1 MEKSLAL
8 MQHLGLPYF
17 TVDGHWFQGNEEE
30 EFRAFG
36 EWAEKMD
43 KYPSRE
49 DFAEWCF
56 ETLLLVPEDHTEID
70 DNYNVYTDEEAG
82 EAAKEYI
89 KESVWAFNASFIIN
103 HSMLPYKAKEMIE
116 NFQTTKR
123 EDANE
128 TILAL
133 IEDFDEFVS
142 DAISADGRGH
152 FMNSYDG
159 EENEETVNGETY
171 YIYRN

>member
-1 MEKSLAL
+1 

-36 EWAEKMD
+36 EWADKMD

-49 DFAEWCF
+49 DFLEWCN
-56 ETLLLVPEDHTEID
+56 ENCLLVPEGDWYTEID
-70 DNYNVYTDEEAG
+70 DNYLVCTDKEAD
-82 EAAKEYI
+82 EKAKEYI
-89 KESVWAFNASFIIN
+89 KESAWAFNADFIVD
-103 HSMLPYKAKEMIE
+103 HSSLPYEAVEMIE
-116 NFQTTKR
+116 HFKSTKC

-133 IEDFDEFVS
+133 IDDFDDFVS

-152 FMNSYDG
+152 FLSTYDG
-159 EENEETVNGETY
+159 KEYEENVNGEYY

>member
-30 EFRAFG
+30 EFRAFS

-56 ETLLLVPEDHTEID
+56 ETLLLVPEDCTEID
-70 DNYNVYTDEEAG
+70 DNYSVYTDKEAD
-82 EAAKEYI
+82 EKAAEYI
-89 KESVWAFNASFIIN
+89 KESAWAFNASFIID
-103 HSMLPYKAKEMIE
+103 HSNLPYEGIEMIQT
-116 NFQTTKR
+116 FQQKC
-123 EDANE
+123 EGANE

-133 IEDFDEFVS
+133 IGDFDKFVS

-152 FMNSYDG
+152 FLSSYDG

>member
-1 MEKSLAL
+1 MKKSLAL

-30 EFRAFG
+30 EFIAFG

-56 ETLLLVPEDHTEID
+56 ETLLLVPDEYTDID
-70 DNYNVYTDEEAG
+70 DNYLVCDDDEAQEKT
-82 EAAKEYI
+82 EIYI
-89 KESVWAFNASFIIN
+89 SESVWAFNADFIVQ
-103 HSMLPYKAKEMIE
+103 HSSLPCEAIEMVE
-116 NFQTTKR
+116 FFQR
-123 EDANE
+123 EKNEGANE

-133 IEDFDEFVS
+133 IDDFDDFVS
-142 DAISADGRGH
+142 DAINADGRGH
-152 FMNSYDG
+152 FLSFYDG

>member
-56 ETLLLVPEDHTEID
+56 ETLLLVPEDYTDID
-70 DNYNVYTDEEAG
+70 DDYSVCTDEEAG

-89 KESVWAFNASFIIN
+89 KNSAWAFNAEFIVD
-103 HSMLPYKAKEMIE
+103 HSRLPYEAIEMVQA
-116 NFQTTKR
+116 FQQKC

-133 IEDFDEFVS
+133 INDFEDFVS
-142 DAISADGRGH
+142 DAISEDGRGH
-152 FMNSYDG
+152 FLSSYDG
-159 EENEETVNGETY
+159 HEHEVNINGTY
-171 YIYRN
+171 YYVYRMN